1 MSLLAPRDNSSVKRL
16 YSPFALLCL
25 ASVIFLNS
33 CGPDPLQGR
42 VVLSGSSTLAPLATA
57 ALTEWSKLHPRVEA
71 RVEAIGSDAGLER
84 LVRYGDADFALVSR
98 DVTPQDYAAAR
109 SAGKELVVLPLAW
122 DAVCLVVPR
131 SNTWVSSLTRD
142 QAVRAFTTARLWSDL
157 DPTWPPKIIYRFALG
172 PNSGTA
178 DVFAAS
184 LFRGDKAPL
193 FSAPG
198 VQSSEDDQILARGVS
213 EVDGALGYLGW
224 TTFRQTDH
232 TLKVLNL
239 DGVAPSFDTIRNR
252 TYALPRHL
260 WLVGTSQGLADPAA
274 QSLARY
280 LFDRSRPL
288 GIGAGLVPLSD
299 EERNAASQTLD
310 LIMKH

>member
-1 MSLLAPRDNSSVKRL
+1 MSLLGPRDTAVVK
-16 YSPFALLCL
+16 PFPPKFAVLCFVSALLL
-25 ASVIFLNS
+25 VS

-57 ALTEWSKLHPRVEA
+57 ALTEWSKLHPRVDA

-84 LVRYGDADFALVSR
+84 LIRYGDADFALVSR
-98 DVTPQDYAAAR
+98 DVTPADYAAAR

-131 SNTWVSSLTRD
+131 TNTWVSSLT
-142 QAVRAFTTARLWSDL
+142 QQQVVLAFTTARLWSDL
-157 DPTWPPKIIYRFALG
+157 DASWPPKPIYRFALG

-184 LFRGDKAPL
+184 VLHGDKGLL

-213 EVDGALGYLGW
+213 EVEGALGYLGW
-224 TTFRQTDH
+224 TTLRQTDPS
-232 TLKVLNL
+232 LKVLTFE
-239 DGVAPSFDTIRNR
+239 GVAPSVDTIRNR

-260 WLVGTSQGLADPAA
+260 WLVGTKRGLGDPAA
-274 QSLARY
+274 QSMARY
-280 LFDRSRPL
+280 LFDRSRSL
-288 GIGAGLVPLSD
+288 AEQAGLVPLTD
-299 EERNAASQTLD
+299 EERNAAGATLD
-310 LIMKH
+310 LMVGR